1 MKTTFDTQGL
11 QSVLDGQLALGFK
24 AVEAI
29 EQLGALQVK
38 TTKALMEQTANQ
50 QAALLGTKSPQE
62 LAALASGAS
71 EPLAK
76 ISLSYL
82 TEATALAM
90 DTSRAVALTTE
101 AKVQEGYRAAT
112 SWLDEAAKSAPPGSE
127 AFFKAAREM
136 ITVSEKAW
144 SQFLQQA
151 HVASE
156 QVELYVV
163 EPTMATKAKPKRRG

>member
-1 MKTTFDTQGL
+1 TTFDTQGL
-11 QSVLDGQLALGFK
+11 QSVLDGQLALGLK

-38 TTKALMEQTANQ
+38 TTKALIEQTTEQ

-62 LAALASGAS
+62 LSALASGAS
-71 EPLAK
+71 QPLAE

-90 DTSRAVALTTE
+90 DTSRAVAL
-101 AKVQEGYRAAT
+101 
-112 SWLDEAAKSAPPGSE
+112 
-127 AFFKAAREM
+127 
-136 ITVSEKAW
+136 TVSEKAW

-163 EPTMATKAKPKRRG
+163 QPTETQKAKGRRKA

>member
-11 QSVLDGQLALGFK
+11 QSVLDGQLALGLK

-38 TTKALMEQTANQ
+38 TTKALIEQTTEQ
-50 QAALLGTKSPQE
+50 HAALLGTKSPQE
-62 LAALASGAS
+62 LSALASGAS
-71 EPLAK
+71 QPLAK

-101 AKVQEGYRAAT
+101 AKVQESYRAAT

-163 EPTMATKAKPKRRG
+163 QPTETQKAKGRRKA

>member
-38 TTKALMEQTANQ
+38 TTKALMEQAANQ

-76 ISLSYL
+76 ISLINCS
-82 TEATALAM
+82 T
-90 DTSRAVALTTE
+90 
-101 AKVQEGYRAAT
+101 
-112 SWLDEAAKSAPPGSE
+112 W
-127 AFFKAAREM
+127 
-136 ITVSEKAW
+136 EKAYTHP
-144 SQFLQQA
+144 SKLAFR
-151 HVASE
+151 
-156 QVELYVV
+156 
-163 EPTMATKAKPKRRG
+163 KRSTSSGRFSTIDSLV